1 MKADL
6 TLEKVRELLHY
17 DPATGQFRWRVNV
30 GSYGRIPAGTVAGAK
45 SLNGYIY
52 ITIGRHR
59 CLAHRLAWFYV
70 NGEWPEKQIDHINNN
85 RVDNTWSNLRLADQ
99 SENSC
104 NGSLRTTNTSG
115 YRGVSWSTAK
125 RKWVASIVKNRK
137 QFKLGYFS
145 CKHEAYSA
153 YCKAARKLHGEYA
166 KA

>member
-6 TLEKVRELLHY
+6 THQKVRELLHY

-30 GSYGRIPAGTVAGAK
+30 GRYGRVLAGTVAGTKAK
-45 SLNGYIY
+45 NGYVY
-52 ITIGRHR
+52 IVIDRQRH
-59 CLAHRLAWFYV
+59 LAHRLAWFYM
-70 NGEWPEKQIDHINNN
+70 NGEWPVQQIDHINND
-85 RVDNTWSNLRLADQ
+85 RVDNAWSNLRPADQ

-115 YRGVSWSTAK
+115 YRGVSWSTEK

-145 CKHEAYSA
+145 CKHEAYGA
-153 YCKAARKLHGEYA
+153 YCNAARKLHGEYA